1 MTQSIRERTLENIN
15 RVKNLITIY
24 ERIKDDKNDH
34 DADILRAAVV
44 LLHAA
49 LEDCLRSLSYLEFP
63 NASPDELHKTG
74 YRVQLGKVAE
84 YRDKTVNELI
94 RDVAFEYLEG
104 ATYNNPEGIS
114 KALKSLGIAIEKSA
128 ISQLDVA
135 IKRRH
140 RIVHRADRGDKEG
153 EVGRITSIQ
162 TAHVLKWIEDVER
175 FVGTVFD
182 NYQG

>member
-1 MTQSIRERTLENIN
+1 M
-15 RVKNLITIY
+15 KNLINIY
-24 ERIKDDKNDH
+24 ERIKGNKNDH

-63 NASPDELHKTG
+63 NASPDELNKTG
-74 YRVQLGKVAE
+74 YKVQLGKVAE

-94 RDVAFEYLEG
+94 RDVAFDYLEG

-114 KALKSLGIAIEKSA
+114 KTLKSIGITIEKSA
-128 ISQLDVA
+128 ISQLDIA

-153 EVGRITSIQ
+153 EVGRITPIQ

-175 FVGTVFD
+175 FVETVFD